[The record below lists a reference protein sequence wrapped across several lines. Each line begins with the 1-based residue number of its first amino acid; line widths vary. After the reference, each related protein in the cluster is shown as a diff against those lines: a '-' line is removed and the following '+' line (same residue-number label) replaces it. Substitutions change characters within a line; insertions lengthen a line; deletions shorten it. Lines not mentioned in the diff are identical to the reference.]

1 MKQSKL
7 FLQTL
12 KESPKDEAAVNA
24 RLLIRAGFID
34 KVMAGVYTFL
44 PLGLRVLRKIENI
57 IREEMI
63 KAGGEEI
70 LMPVLHPKE
79 NWLKT
84 NRWES
89 FDALFRFVSHYSKI
103 ELALG
108 PSHEEI
114 ITPLVKKF
122 NLSYKNLPFGLFQ
135 IQTKFRDEKR
145 AKSGILRGREF
156 IMKDLYSFHA
166 SEEDLMNYYEKMKV
180 HYKNIFDK
188 CGIGG
193 RTYLTFAG
201 GGSFS
206 DYSHEFQTITEAG
219 EDTIFLCEKC
229 EVAINSEIIGEQSVC
244 PECGNKNLFE
254 KKAIEVGNIFP
265 LKTKFSNA
273 FDLKV
278 MDEKGEEKEVIMG
291 CYGIGIGRLMGAVVE
306 VNSDAQ
312 GIIWPEAV
320 SPFKVH
326 LLQLGSPKSKLSDGI
341 SVQEF
346 GEKIY
351 ESLLQSGIEVLYDDR
366 GDKTAGEKF
375 SDADLI
381 GIPYRL
387 VVSEKTAK
395 EEKVEVK
402 KRNEKNAELM
412 TTSEFL
418 KLAQSSKFKV

>member
-273 FDLKV
+273 FDLKFI
-278 MDEKGEEKEVIMG
+278 DEKGEEKEVIMG